1 MDLIN
6 ITILLFGALFLLIL
20 IGVPVA
26 FSVGIS
32 SLITLIFA
40 LPDISLTV
48 VAQRMF
54 AGINSFSLLCIPFF
68 IISGEFM
75 SRGNISDRLIN
86 LANVIVGRIP
96 GGLGHINV
104 LTSMM
109 FGGVSGSA
117 QADVA
122 SEGPIIIPTMVDAGY
137 SREFSV
143 AITATSA
150 TIGMIIP
157 PSNAMI
163 IYCCIAT
170 TVSVSSMFI
179 AGIIPGIMVGL
190 AQMIVC
196 YIMAKKHG
204 YGKAPKTTAKE
215 KLVAVVKG
223 IPVLLLFAIIMGGI
237 LGGVVTATES
247 AILAALYSAF
257 LTLIVYRTVKLKDV
271 PAMLYRSAVLSAAA
285 LFLIATSNIFGYLL
299 AYANIPQVIA
309 SAMLSITNNQFLLM
323 MMIVLLLLIVGTF
336 MDMTPALI
344 IFVPILLP
352 IAQQFGIDPIQ
363 FGMII
368 IITLCIGLFTP
379 PVGAA
384 LFLACNIGKCSLE
397 GASKAMI
404 PFMLAM
410 IVVVMLVI
418 LVPELTCWLPSVV
431 G

>member
-1 MDLIN
+1 MDLMN
-6 ITILLFGALFLLIL
+6 MTLLLFGALFVLIAV
-20 IGVPVA
+20 GVPVA
-26 FSVGIS
+26 FSIGLA
-32 SLITLIFA
+32 SLITLIIA
-40 LPDISLTV
+40 VPDISLTV
-48 VAQRMF
+48 VAQRMY

-75 SRGNISDRLIN
+75 SRGNISDRLIG

-122 SEGPIIIPTMVDAGY
+122 SEGPIMIPTMVDAGY

-143 AITATSA
+143 AITATSS

-163 IYCCIAT
+163 IYCSIAT

-179 AGIIPGIMVGL
+179 AGIIPGILVGL
-190 AQMIVC
+190 AQMLVC
-196 YIMAKKHG
+196 FVMAKRHG
-204 YGKAPKTTAKE
+204 YGRAPKTTFKE
-215 KLVAVVKG
+215 KINAIIRG
-223 IPVLLLFAIIMGGI
+223 IPVLFLFVIIMGGI

-247 AILAALYSAF
+247 AILAVIYSAF
-257 LTLIVYRTVKLKDV
+257 LTLVLYKTVKLSDL
-271 PAMLYRSAVLSAAA
+271 PGMLYRSAVLSAAA
-285 LFLIATSNIFGYLL
+285 LFLIASSNIFGYLL
-299 AYANIPQVIA
+299 AYANIPQLIA
-309 SAMLSITNNQFLLM
+309 SAMLSVTNNQFLLM
-323 MMIVLLLLIVGTF
+323 MMIVVLLLIVGTF

-352 IAQQFGIDPIQ
+352 VAQQFGMDPIQ

-404 PFMLAM
+404 PFMFSM
-410 IVVVMLVI
+410 IAVVIMVI
-418 LVPELTCWLPSVV
+418 LFPQLTCWLPRVL